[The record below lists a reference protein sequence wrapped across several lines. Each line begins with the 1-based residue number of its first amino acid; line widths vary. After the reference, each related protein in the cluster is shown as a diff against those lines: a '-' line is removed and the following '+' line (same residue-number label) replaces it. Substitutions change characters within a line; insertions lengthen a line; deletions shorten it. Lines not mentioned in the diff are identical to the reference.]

1 MFTQVLKEK
10 FLIDF
15 TEYASTYLRMR
26 LENFMSKW
34 NVSSLDSLLI
44 RMQDNDIL
52 LNRLIEALS
61 VETTEMFRDPSLW
74 RKLYATYLPKINS
87 SQINIWLPDI
97 TSDDELYTLLVVL
110 DRLNLLDKT
119 YILAT
124 SAYKVNLDRTKTGE
138 ISMKKYEVS
147 NDNYKRYM
155 QDNEASLDKYFVFSD
170 NKAYFSQE
178 LIERVNYAVLD
189 VLVRMPDRT
198 FDLVLFR
205 NRMLY
210 YSLNLQNKILER
222 IYPAIAKKRYLIVGF
237 KENISRFAF
246 SDHFKFDDKEDKI
259 YKRVK

>member
-1 MFTQVLKEK
+1 
-10 FLIDF
+10 LIDF
-15 TEYASTYLRMR
+15 TEYASTYLRIR
-26 LENFMSKW
+26 LENFISKW

-74 RKLYATYLPKINS
+74 RKLYSIYLPKINS

-97 TSDDELYTLLVVL
+97 TSDDELYTLLIVL
-110 DRLNLLDKT
+110 ERLNLLDKT

-124 SAYKVNLDRTKTGE
+124 SGYRVNLDRTKTGE
-138 ISMKKYEVS
+138 ISIKKYQIS

-155 QDNEASLDKYFVFSD
+155 QDNEASLAKYFVFSD

-178 LIERVNYAVLD
+178 LIEHVNYAVLD
-189 VLVRMPDRT
+189 VLIRMPDRT
-198 FDLVLFR
+198 FDLLLFR

-222 IYPAIAKKRYLIVGF
+222 IYSAINKKRYLIVGF
-237 KENISRFAF
+237 KENIYTFRSFRTILNL
-246 SDHFKFDDKEDKI
+246 HDKEDKI
-259 YKRVK
+259 